1 MPIPIRPG
9 PTIVA
14 TPLHRAPPREPA
26 ALAALS
32 EATNRCREC
41 PLGAGATQS
50 VVGEGRLGARLMLVG
65 EQPGD
70 QEDLQGRPFVGP
82 AGQLLDR
89 ALAALGWPREAVF
102 VTNAVKHFK
111 YELRGK
117 RRIHK
122 TPAQREI
129 AACLH
134 WLEDE
139 IALVRPE
146 AIVALG
152 ATAAR
157 ALLGRPVGVMSERG
171 HWLER
176 AADARQVLI
185 TLHPSALLRVL
196 PPQRDEA
203 YALWLRDLALA
214 SDFVRGESADRPA
227 GAVTN
232 GRHGPAAAARSAR
245 PAPTPA
251 RGSRRGGR

>member
-1 MPIPIRPG
+1 MPIPIRPE
-9 PTIVA
+9 PAIAA
-14 TPLHRAPPREPA
+14 TPSQRAPPRAPA

-32 EATNRCREC
+32 DATNRCREC
-41 PLGAGATQS
+41 PIGAGATQS

-89 ALAALGWPREAVF
+89 ALGALGWQREAVF

-139 IALVRPE
+139 IALVQPQ
-146 AIVALG
+146 AIVAMG

-157 ALLGRPVGVMSERG
+157 AVLGRRIGVPSERG

-176 AADARQVLI
+176 EVDARKVLI

-214 SDFVRGESADRPA
+214 SELARGDDA
-227 GAVTN
+227 
-232 GRHGPAAAARSAR
+232 HAARLSNGPPMAASR
-245 PAPTPA
+245 RALPAPTPA
-251 RGSRRGGR
+251 RGSRRGDR

>member
-1 MPIPIRPG
+1 MPISIQTEPA
-9 PTIVA
+9 VA
-14 TPLHRAPPREPA
+14 PPHRAPPREPA

-50 VVGEGRLGARLMLVG
+50 VIGEGRLGARLMLVG

-89 ALAALGWPREAVF
+89 ALGALGWPREAVF

-146 AIVALG
+146 AIVAMG

-157 ALLGRPVGVMSERG
+157 ALLGRPIGVTSERG

-176 AADARQVLI
+176 EIDARKVLI

-214 SDFVRGESADRPA
+214 SELALGDGAPA
-227 GAVTN
+227 RAVVLRN
-232 GRHGPAAAARSAR
+232 GPAAASRRAR
-245 PAPTPA
+245 PAPTPV
-251 RGSRRGGR
+251 RGSRRGDR

>member
-1 MPIPIRPG
+1 MPIPPEPAIAA
-9 PTIVA
+9 A
-14 TPLHRAPPREPA
+14 TPAHRAPPRAPA
-26 ALAALS
+26 ALAVLGA
-32 EATNRCREC
+32 ATNRCREC

-50 VVGEGRLGARLMLVG
+50 VIGEGRIGARLMLVG

-214 SDFVRGESADRPA
+214 GDFARGARTPA

-232 GRHGPAAAARSAR
+232 DRAVPAAAARSAR
-245 PAPTPA
+245 LAPTPA